1 MKKKLKLLPVLLL
14 AVVFITGTAG
24 CGKKEKEE
32 KKEDKP
38 AQEVVQNREATERTR
53 GWFVQAASKYTQ
65 ETLGTEDCKLYAKV
79 YDARDG
85 ITADNALL
93 YASADISL
101 YLDSKT
107 VNEDKA
113 AEFSDTFAKKL
124 AADGAAGDIR
134 FSVYTIPENIYKQIE
149 EGNHTQVEEKAS
161 GTDGYSKYGFDY
173 KGIGNAVA
181 SEGNGEWEEVL
192 DGTGEDHNMVNPD
205 GTNADIPSGE
215 NGSTEG
221 DNADG
226 AVPAVPEPDGTAA
239 ADDKSDGE
247 NQTGETSGSD
257 TDTADSDT
265 AATPPEEN
273 EDTESEGGGLHFE
286 E

>member
-1 MKKKLKLLPVLLL
+1 MCSSDL
-14 AVVFITGTAG
+14 
-24 CGKKEKEE
+24 
-32 KKEDKP
+32 
-38 AQEVVQNREATERTR
+38 
-53 GWFVQAASKYTQ
+53 
-65 ETLGTEDCKLYAKV
+65 
-79 YDARDG
+79 
-85 ITADNALL
+85 
-93 YASADISL
+93 
-101 YLDSKT
+101 
-107 VNEDKA
+107 NEDKA

>member
-205 GTNADIPSGE
+205 GTNADTPSNESG
-215 NGSTEG
+215 GTEG
-221 DNADG
+221 SDDDA
-226 AVPAVPEPDGTAA
+226 APAAPEPGGTA
-239 ADDKSDGE
+239 ADDKSDDE
-247 NQTGETSGSD
+247 NQTGEDSGSD

-265 AATPPEEN
+265 AAAPPDEN
-273 EDTESEGGGLHFE
+273 KDTESEGGGLHFE
-286 E
+286 NE